1 MSIVEILWGNKNTT
15 LMQILTILVVLDYI
29 TGVCIAIRMRKLSST
44 IGFRGI
50 STKVLIYVI
59 LSTCNIMDNFILKDG
74 ISIQSVAVLF
84 YCTNEIISILENTA
98 KAGVPLPQKLKDILE
113 NLKSS

>member
-44 IGFRGI
+44 SGFRGI
-50 STKVLIYVI
+50 ATKVLIYVI
-59 LSTCNIMDNFILKDG
+59 LSICNIMDNFILKDG